1 MSTVNLTKKVNLR
14 KRPTTIDY
22 TKRVGNKVNYKK
34 G

>member
-1 MSTVNLTKKVNLR
+1 MSNVNLTKKVNLR
-14 KRPTTIDY
+14 KRQPRIDY